1 MVVVVAVVIEGAVVV
16 VAMAEVVAVGLLV
29 AAVDV
34 GHQIPTGNIDLQ
46 YCVVC
51 FVMLF
56 SVTNDGL
63 VLSGL

>member
-1 MVVVVAVVIEGAVVV
+1 MWCGQVCVEGSVVVVVAVVIEGAVVV
-16 VAMAEVVAVGLLV
+16 VAMAEVVVVGLLV

-46 YCVVC
+46 Y
-51 FVMLF
+51 
-56 SVTNDGL
+56 L